1 MIVCKVHFVTHG
13 VKLAKLFFCTRH
25 LKLFFFRF
33 TYHHGHLSI
42 FQRQSSDDNAIT
54 SEYDLYSDEY
64 DSDSIDREGRAEE
77 GQLLI

>member
-1 MIVCKVHFVTHG
+1 MQSTFSNPWCKIGQT
-13 VKLAKLFFCTRH
+13 FFCTRH
-25 LKLFFFRF
+25 LKLCFFRF
-33 TYHHGHLSI
+33 TYHHGHHSI

-64 DSDSIDREGRAEE
+64 ESDSIDREGRAEE

>member
-1 MIVCKVHFVTHG
+1 M
-13 VKLAKLFFCTRH
+13 L
-25 LKLFFFRF
+25 FRF

-64 DSDSIDREGRAEE
+64 HSDSIDREGRAEE